1 MPKETRSPHMRF
13 ASLGLRLFLLVVAFA
28 IGLAL
33 YSWGKGHPQDL
44 PWTPLSLADPVG
56 RFTHY
61 KIARLRD
68 DFPACRALL
77 DAASEDYAALPRV
90 EGDGP
95 CGYDD
100 GVRLEGSS
108 SFSYRPRAE
117 VSCPVAVGLFLW
129 EKQVVEPA
137 ALRHLGKPVTRIE
150 TFGSYACRNVRGGRE
165 GDLSE
170 HARAN
175 AIDIAGFR
183 LADGRRI
190 GVASDWSGEGAEA
203 AFLREV
209 RDGACKAFATT
220 LSPDYNALHRDHL
233 HLDQAAR
240 GGWSFCR

>member
-1 MPKETRSPHMRF
+1 MRF
-13 ASLGLRLFLLVVAFA
+13 ASVGRPTFLLVLALAVA
-28 IGLAL
+28 LAL
-33 YSWGKGHPQDL
+33 YSWGGGHPQDL

-56 RFTHY
+56 RFTNL

-77 DAASEDYAALPRV
+77 DAAGEEYVALPRV
-90 EGDGP
+90 QGQAS

-100 GVRLEGSS
+100 GVRLEASR

-117 VSCPVAVGLFLW
+117 ISCPVAVGLFLW

-137 ALRHLGKPVTRIE
+137 ALRHLGVPVKRID
-150 TFGSYACRNVRGGRE
+150 TFGSYACRTVRGGRE
-165 GDLSE
+165 GMWSE

-175 AIDIAGFR
+175 AIDIAAFR

-190 GVASDWSGEGAEA
+190 GVASDWASDGAEA
-203 AFLREV
+203 AFLRDV
-209 RDGACKAFATT
+209 RDGACGMFATT
-220 LSPDYNALHRDHL
+220 LSPDYNRAHRDHL